1 MAEVLLSSDELTVL
15 GGPAEISVDVDFGPA
30 GERGSLIFYGLGKP
44 DENLT
49 LPEDLKP
56 YDTYINAMPSDSEYQ
71 FLYQYISADGGT
83 PSWVK
88 IFKLTTNTHSENY
101 SRNFVDGSASIN
113 VPVSLIVPEDLVG
126 DVPAENFNVQAN
138 IINENPI
145 SFSTTVSEV
154 VIADGQSVLPISFA
168 AIEYDSGSWQSLA
181 GQKTIHLLITMV

>member
-15 GGPAEISVDVDFGPA
+15 GGPAEISVDVDFGPT

-44 DENLT
+44 DDNLT

-71 FLYQYISADGGT
+71 FLYQYISADGGV

-101 SRNFVDGSASIN
+101 SRNFVDGSASVN

-138 IINENPI
+138 IINENPV

-154 VIADGQSVLPISFA
+154 VIVDDQSVLPITFA
-168 AIEYDSGSWQSLA
+168 AIEYDSGSWQNLA

>member
-126 DVPAENFNVQAN
+126 DAPAENFNVQAN

-154 VIADGQSVLPISFA
+154 VITDGQSVLPISFT
-168 AIEYDSGSWQSLA
+168 AIEYDSGSWQNLA